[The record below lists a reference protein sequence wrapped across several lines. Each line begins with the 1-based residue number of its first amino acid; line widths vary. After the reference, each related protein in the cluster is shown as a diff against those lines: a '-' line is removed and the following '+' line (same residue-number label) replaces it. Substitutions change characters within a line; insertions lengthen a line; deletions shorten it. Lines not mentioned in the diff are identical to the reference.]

1 MKHEDELSGENFNT
15 SHSTPRT
22 SHLVPRNSY
31 FALRYFCPVTYSL
44 SNIQTI
50 LQAEWLQK
58 TETDPTVEHLLF
70 DSRSVAAPA
79 VSLFFALPGK
89 NRDGHRFL
97 PELYAQGVRQ
107 FVVSQEVDTKNLP
120 EANILKVENTLD
132 ALQHLAAYHR
142 SRFQIPVIGIT
153 GSNGKTVVKE
163 WLAQLLSPDFDL
175 VRSPKSYNSQI
186 GVPLSVWQMQQRNTL
201 AIFEAG
207 ISQPG
212 EMMRLEK
219 IIRPSI
225 GVFTNLGPA
234 HQEGFASDA
243 EKLAEKMRLF
253 EHADIL
259 VCESCWAPKHV
270 HTQLFTWSKNGEPA
284 DLQVQK
290 TEKLASGGVK
300 IWAELR
306 GRKALAGQ
314 APNLQLATDNSQLV
328 ASNLQLATRNLQL
341 TVPFHDSASIENALH
356 CWAVM
361 LLLCIPQEE
370 IERRMLRLEP
380 VEMRLEVKAAIHG
393 CTLIND
399 AYSNDL
405 ASLRLALQ
413 FARQQ
418 AGKTKLTLI
427 LSDILQSGLSSKA
440 LWAEVEDTI
449 RSQKVQRLIGI
460 GADIQAIQP
469 KLPAAVE
476 AVFYPDTEH
485 FLEKIAEHEFRE
497 ETILLKGARAF
508 AFERIARRL
517 EQKAHKTVLEVNLS
531 ALAHNLK
538 TYQRL
543 LQPST
548 KMMVMVKAEGYG
560 AGSAQ
565 VAKLLEFHQ
574 VDYLGVAY
582 ADEGIDLRQ
591 AGVNLPILVLNPEP
605 ASFDALWRFRLEPEV
620 YSLDMLDEIAAFASA
635 EKNLAIHLKLD
646 TGMHRLGFEPADIP
660 CLLEKLRELPQL
672 RVATVFSHL
681 SASDA
686 TQHDDFTRRQA
697 SVFSGMYEQIRAALG
712 YTPLRHICN
721 TGGIERWPEFHFD
734 MVRLGIG
741 LYGIGG
747 QNIQNQLLTVNS
759 LKATISQIKT
769 LAPGETVG
777 YNRNSGPLSSSKRI
791 ATISIGYADG
801 LLRLAGGGRFSASIR
816 GKRAP
821 TLGNICMDMTML
833 DVTHIPDAQVGD
845 EVMIFGDDPPVQ
857 ELAACLQTIPY
868 EVFTNVSERVKRVY
882 WQE

>member
-1 MKHEDELSGENFNT
+1 
-15 SHSTPRT
+15 
-22 SHLVPRNSY
+22 
-31 FALRYFCPVTYSL
+31 VTYQL
-44 SNIQTI
+44 SDIQSI
-50 LQAEWLQK
+50 LQAQWLQK
-58 TETDPTVEHLLF
+58 TEANPLVEHLLF
-70 DSRSVAAPA
+70 DSRSVATPA

-89 NRDGHRFL
+89 QRDGHRFI

-107 FVVSQEVDTKNLP
+107 FIVSQDLDTQKIP

-132 ALQHLAAYHR
+132 ALQRLAAYHR
-142 SRFQIPVIGIT
+142 SQFQIPVIGIT

-186 GVPLSVWQMQQRNTL
+186 GVPVSVWQMQERNTL

-212 EMMRLEK
+212 EMKCLEK
-219 IIRPSI
+219 IIRPTI

-243 EKLAEKMRLF
+243 EKLAEKMKLF
-253 EHADIL
+253 EQVDFLVGRAEYCGINGLYPDDPNTVLPITKHAQHSHK
-259 VCESCWAPKHV
+259 CFCWSENPKMP
-270 HTQLFTWSKNGEPA
+270 T
-284 DLQVQK
+284 DLQILKIEKHESGK
-290 TEKLASGGVK
+290 TRIEAQIRPNPPKANSEPPIV
-300 IWAELR
+300 LR
-306 GRKALAGQ
+306 SSI
-314 APNLQLATDNSQLV
+314 TI
-328 ASNLQLATRNLQL
+328 
-341 TVPFHDSASIENALH
+341 PFSDPASIENALH
-356 CWAVM
+356 CWAV
-361 LLLCIPQEE
+361 LLLLQIPQAE
-370 IERRMLRLEP
+370 IEQRMLHLEP

-418 AGKTKLTLI
+418 AGKENLTLI
-427 LSDILQSGLSSKA
+427 LSDILQSGQSKDA
-440 LWAEVEDTI
+440 LWTEVAEIVRRHHVT
-449 RSQKVQRLIGI
+449 RFFGI
-460 GADIQAIQP
+460 GLGIQAIEP
-469 KLPAAVE
+469 KLPSSIS
-476 AVFYPDTEH
+476 AVFYSNTET
-485 FLEKIAEHEFRE
+485 FLEKIAEHDFRE
-497 ETILLKGARAF
+497 ETILLKGARTF

-538 TYQRL
+538 TYHRL
-543 LQPST
+543 LQPGT

-574 VDYLGVAY
+574 ADYLGVAY
-582 ADEGIDLRQ
+582 ADEGIALRQ

-620 YSLDMLDEIAAFASA
+620 YSLPMLDEIARFSGA
-635 EKNLAIHLKLD
+635 EKPLAIHLKLD
-646 TGMHRLGFEPADIP
+646 TGMHRLGFEPAEIP
-660 CLLEKLRELPQL
+660 QLVEKLRELPHL
-672 RVATVFSHL
+672 RVASVFSHL
-681 SASDA
+681 AASDA
-686 TQHDDFTRRQA
+686 ALHDDFTRRQGA
-697 SVFSGMYEQIRAALG
+697 IFTEMYGTIKDALG
-712 YTPLRHICN
+712 YAPLRHICN
-721 TGGIERWPEFHFD
+721 TGGIEHWPEFHFD

-747 QNIQNQLLTVNS
+747 KHIGSQLHTVNS

-769 LAPGETVG
+769 ISPGETVG
-777 YNRNSGPLSSSKRI
+777 YNRNSGILTATKRI

-801 LLRLAGGGRFSASIR
+801 LLRLAGGGRFSVALR
-816 GKRAP
+816 GHRAP

-833 DVTHIPDAQVGD
+833 DVTQIPDAQVGD
-845 EVMIFGDDPPVQ
+845 DVTIFGENLPVQ
-857 ELAACLQTIPY
+857 ELAECLQTIPY

>member
-1 MKHEDELSGENFNT
+1 M
-15 SHSTPRT
+15 
-22 SHLVPRNSY
+22 
-31 FALRYFCPVTYSL
+31 TYTF
-44 SNIQTI
+44 SNIQQI

-58 TETDPTVEHLLF
+58 TESNPAVAQLLF
-70 DSRSVAAPA
+70 DSRSVVAPA
-79 VSLFFALPGK
+79 LALFFALPGK
-89 NRDGHRFL
+89 HRDGHRFI
-97 PELYAQGVRQ
+97 PELYEQGVRQ
-107 FVVSQEVDTKNLP
+107 FVVSKNVDLKKLP
-120 EANILKVENTLD
+120 EANILKVENTLA
-132 ALQHLAAYHR
+132 ALQNLAAHHR

-186 GVPLSVWQMQQRNTL
+186 GVPLSVWQMQERNTL

-212 EMMRLEK
+212 EMERLEK
-219 IIRPSI
+219 IIRPTI

-234 HQEGFASDA
+234 HQEGFSSDA

-253 EHADIL
+253 ERADTL
-259 VCESCWAPKHV
+259 VCESRWAPKN
-270 HTQLFTWSKNGEPA
+270 TKARLFTWSKNDEPA
-284 DLQVQK
+284 DLKVVK
-290 TEKLASGGVK
+290 IEKPQSNQTK
-300 IWAELR
+300 IWAEIKSSIVN
-306 GRKALAGQ
+306 RK
-314 APNLQLATDNSQLV
+314 SSIV
-328 ASNLQLATRNLQL
+328 I
-341 TVPFHDSASIENALH
+341 PFSDPASIENALH

-361 LLLCIPQEE
+361 CLLNIPQEE

-418 AGKTKLTLI
+418 AGKEKLTLI
-427 LSDILQSGLSSKA
+427 LSDILQSGQSGDS
-440 LWAEVEDTI
+440 LWTEVAEAVQM
-449 RSQKVQRLIGI
+449 QKIARFIGI
-460 GADIQAIQP
+460 GHDIQAIQD
-469 KLPAAVE
+469 KLPSTVKT
-476 AVFYPDTEH
+476 VFYPDTER
-485 FLEKIAEHEFRE
+485 FLEKIAAHDFRE
-497 ETILLKGARAF
+497 ETVLLKGARTF

-543 LQPST
+543 LQPGT

-565 VAKLLEFHQ
+565 VAKLLEFQQ

-582 ADEGIDLRQ
+582 ADEGIALRQ

-605 ASFDALWRFRLEPEV
+605 ASFDTLWRFRLEPEV
-620 YSLDMLDEIAAFASA
+620 YSLPMLDEIAVFAGR
-635 EKNLAIHLKLD
+635 EKPLNIHLKLD
-646 TGMHRLGFEPADIP
+646 TGMHRLGFEPGDIP
-660 CLLEKLRELPQL
+660 ALLVKLREVPNL
-672 RVATVFSHL
+672 RVASVFSHL
-681 SASDA
+681 AASDA
-686 TQHDDFTRRQA
+686 PQHDDFTRKQA
-697 SVFSGMYEQIRAALG
+697 AVFSEMFGQISGALG
-712 YTPLRHICN
+712 YAPLRHICN
-721 TGGIERWPEFHFD
+721 TGGIENWPEYHFD

-747 QNIQNQLLTVNS
+747 KTVQEQLHTVNS
-759 LKATISQIKT
+759 LKATISQIKA

-777 YNRNSGPLSSSKRI
+777 YNRNSGPLTTPKRI

-801 LLRLAGGGRFSASIR
+801 LLRLAGGGRFSALVC
-816 GKRAP
+816 GQRAA
-821 TLGNICMDMTML
+821 TLGNVCMDMTML
-833 DVTHIPDAQVGD
+833 DVTQIPEAQVGD
-845 EVMIFGDDPPVQ
+845 EVTIFGENLPVQ
-857 ELAACLQTIPY
+857 ELANCLQTIPY
-868 EVFTNVSERVKRVY
+868 EVFTNISERVKRVY